1 MPIVRSDLMY
11 RPEDHYSPMPNVI
24 WGLELS
30 PGAIATYGYLLF
42 RENRKTYKCYPS
54 FEDIGRAI
62 GRSKRSV
69 PEYVAELVDKKLI
82 EVKNTTLTLSNG
94 TKSNGT
100 LEYHILNPMIAVK
113 HYNDNYEARAM
124 AKLEKPKKPRHRR
137 EPRTTPTTVDP
148 IEEFELPF

>member
-1 MPIVRSDLMY
+1 MPTVRSDLMY

-82 EVKNTTLTLSNG
+82 EVKNTTITLSDG
-94 TKSNGT
+94 TKNNGT

-113 HYNDNYEARAM
+113 QYNDNYEARAIQ
-124 AKLEKPKKPRHRR
+124 KVQKSKKPRPRR
-137 EPRTTPTTVDP
+137 EPRTPPATTESTED
-148 IEEFELPF
+148 FELPF

>member
-1 MPIVRSDLMY
+1 MPTIRSDLMY

-24 WGLELS
+24 WGLELT

-42 RENRKTYKCYPS
+42 REIRKTYKCYPS

-82 EVKNTTLTLSNG
+82 EVKNTTITLADG
-94 TKSNGT
+94 TKNNGT

-124 AKLEKPKKPRHRR
+124 AKLEKPEKPRHRR
-137 EPRTTPTTVDP
+137 EPRTPPTTANP

>member
-1 MPIVRSDLMY
+1 MPTIRSDLMY

-24 WGLELS
+24 WGLELT

-42 RENRKTYKCYPS
+42 REIRKTYKCYPS

-82 EVKNTTLTLSNG
+82 EVKNTTITLADG
-94 TKSNGT
+94 TKNNGT

-113 HYNDNYEARAM
+113 HYNDIHQSHIVIPAYLC
-124 AKLEKPKKPRHRR
+124 KRR
-137 EPRTTPTTVDP
+137 LHNFNVRK
-148 IEEFELPF
+148 

>member
-1 MPIVRSDLMY
+1 
-11 RPEDHYSPMPNVI
+11 MPNVI

-30 PGAIATYGYLLF
+30 SGAIATNGYLLF

-82 EVKNTTLTLSNG
+82 EVKNTTLTLSDG
-94 TKSNGT
+94 TKNNGT
-100 LEYHILNPMIAVK
+100 LEYHILNPQIAVK
-113 HYNDNYEARAM
+113 HYNDNYEARAVQ
-124 AKLEKPKKPRHRR
+124 KVQKSKKPRPRR
-137 EPRTTPTTVDP
+137 EPRTPPETAEAT
-148 IEEFELPF
+148 EEFELPF

>member
-1 MPIVRSDLMY
+1 
-11 RPEDHYSPMPNVI
+11 MPNVI

-82 EVKNTTLTLSNG
+82 EVKNTTLTLSDG
-94 TKSNGT
+94 TKNNGT
-100 LEYHILNPMIAVK
+100 LEYHILNPQIAVK
-113 HYNDNYEARAM
+113 HYNDNYEARAVQ
-124 AKLEKPKKPRHRR
+124 KVQKSKKPRPRR
-137 EPRTTPTTVDP
+137 EPRTPPSTTESTED
-148 IEEFELPF
+148 FELPF

>member
-1 MPIVRSDLMY
+1 
-11 RPEDHYSPMPNVI
+11 MPNVI
-24 WGLELS
+24 WGLELT

-82 EVKNTTLTLSNG
+82 EVKNTTLTSTSAL
-94 TKSNGT
+94 
-100 LEYHILNPMIAVK
+100 AVT
-113 HYNDNYEARAM
+113 DCSAM
-124 AKLEKPKKPRHRR
+124 RKAW
-137 EPRTTPTTVDP
+137 
-148 IEEFELPF
+148 I

>member
-1 MPIVRSDLMY
+1 
-11 RPEDHYSPMPNVI
+11 MPNVI

-69 PEYVAELVDKKLI
+69 PEYVAELVDKRLI
-82 EVKNTTLTLSNG
+82 EVKNTTITLSDG
-94 TKSNGT
+94 TKNNGT
-100 LEYHILNPMIAVK
+100 LEYHILNPTIAVK
-113 HYNDNYEARAM
+113 HYNENYEARAM
-124 AKLEKPKKPRHRR
+124 AKLEKPKKPHPRR
-137 EPRTTPTTVDP
+137 TKSKVNNADVEP
-148 IEEFELPF
+148 FELPF

>member
-1 MPIVRSDLMY
+1 MPTVRSDLMY

-82 EVKNTTLTLSNG
+82 EVKNTTVTLSDG
-94 TKSNGT
+94 TKNNGT

-113 HYNDNYEARAM
+113 HYNDNYEARAVQK
-124 AKLEKPKKPRHRR
+124 AQKSKKPRPRR
-137 EPRTTPTTVDP
+137 ELRTPPATTEPTED
-148 IEEFELPF
+148 FELPF